1 MPLRQFPGFPQE
13 KFNFTL
19 PLSTHWSSWGN
30 WNLGGEPAL
39 QWVWSGLLLAISREA
54 SRGQGRASP
63 SEREQS
69 ATPLVPGVPLRM
81 GW

>member
-30 WNLGGEPAL
+30 WNLGGEAAL
-39 QWVWSGLLLAISREA
+39 QWVRSGLLLSHGRLSHKGGLPSLVHVAKTQRVGESA
-54 SRGQGRASP
+54 SSG
-63 SEREQS
+63 
-69 ATPLVPGVPLRM
+69 LR
-81 GW
+81 